1 MFLEILHSVDATLA
15 ATVDLAFFFLLLRA
29 VQLET
34 SCKSPKACQKCS
46 LLASNSNIR
55 ELTSSA

>member
-1 MFLEILHSVDATLA
+1 MFLEILHSGDATLA

-55 ELTSSA
+55 